1 MLAGSQLQAYFSF
14 TICLYFVWNSL
25 ARTHS
30 ANRVSQ
36 WPHTVQNHRSHSI
49 SVSTFELD
57 LFLRPFYLLFIYSRL
72 NSAVSLVQP
81 ESLVWL
87 SKLLSVQDESD
98 EETVFWWREEKKI
111 EAKSPRKTYKTLC
124 RATRIQRTRSFHKKM
139 SQNYV
144 QFIIIIT
151 ISYCFHLGRFQISQ
165 RPGGNRTRVMI
176 IGAHFLCAF
185 CSFYSASFRLPWPL
199 AMVHAQWPYDQL
211 ILVSLWATCTRAFI
225 QSYIFGIVH
234 FKNEMSRHQFRPSL
248 WLCLCL
254 IFLFSPLRSL
264 IIKNW
269 FTLTWNA
276 PIFDCSVQRE
286 SKKYVC
292 VCVFSLLGAGSIH
305 ANIVALQTH
314 WCECSHCAPWTMR
327 RVGKTSQHMN
337 DGMNNSSRAQIFE
350 HFYSFFFLSRRR
362 HFDSHRSH
370 SFAPAIVPKQ
380 CEIVILIVAF
390 VYFGHCSLGRSGA
403 IDSCTSW
410 NGSLYNSIRAVIC
423 EIILSTVFLHP
434 NLHTFCQC
442 GRWIERDRVWEK
454 ETRD

>member
-98 EETVFWWREEKKI
+98 EETVLWWREEKKI

-185 CSFYSASFRLPWPL
+185 CSFYSESFRLPWPL

-254 IFLFSPLRSL
+254 IFLFSPVRSL

-350 HFYSFFFLSRRR
+350 HFYSFFF
-362 HFDSHRSH
+362 
-370 SFAPAIVPKQ
+370 SFASSPLRLAP
-380 CEIVILIVAF
+380 LALF
-390 VYFGHCSLGRSGA
+390 RTGHCSEAMWNSNINCRFRLFWPLFSRPLGRHRFMHELKWQF
-403 IDSCTSW
+403 IQFDSSCNMW
-410 NGSLYNSIRAVIC
+410 NYFVNCFSPPEFAH
-423 EIILSTVFLHP
+423 ILSVWAMD
-434 NLHTFCQC
+434 
-442 GRWIERDRVWEK
+442 RER
-454 ETRD
+454 